1 MARSAC
7 VNKNLRFKSSEASTK
22 ANMRSLGIV
31 DKYLNIQDFKKFLE
45 YNSKWSKYANEKYG
59 IEGRLFT
66 PEFGGTRALP
76 NKEMFHQID
85 AFKGIFYKENAYL
98 RPDYLPERSKP
109 EIEPFEFN
117 KEDVSQERAEKVLN
131 ALAEKMMLTYN
142 TILPN
147 FLNQAILNATAH

>member
-7 VNKNLRFKSSEASTK
+7 TNKNLRFKSSEASTK

-31 DKYLNIQDFKKFLE
+31 DKYLTIQDYKKFLE

-66 PEFGGTRALP
+66 QEFGGTKALA

-85 AFKGIFYKENAYL
+85 A
-98 RPDYLPERSKP
+98 
-109 EIEPFEFN
+109 
-117 KEDVSQERAEKVLN
+117 
-131 ALAEKMMLTYN
+131 
-142 TILPN
+142 
-147 FLNQAILNATAH
+147 